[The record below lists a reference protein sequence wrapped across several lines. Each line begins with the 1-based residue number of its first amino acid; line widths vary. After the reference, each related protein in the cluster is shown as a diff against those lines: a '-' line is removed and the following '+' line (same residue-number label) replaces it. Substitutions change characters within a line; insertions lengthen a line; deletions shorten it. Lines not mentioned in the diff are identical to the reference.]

1 MTKAPTIYGRIGFL
15 WTDTATL
22 LRCKARRT
30 NQRRGFTLIEI
41 MIAMFVLAV
50 VISLVFGSLDG
61 VLGSADHVN
70 AQSDLLE
77 MCQSGMN
84 RITAD
89 LNALHIM
96 NYPRYAPPGIDNDD
110 DEEKALYRIE
120 GEAVSM
126 GGHSLAKLRFA
137 SLAHLPLNHDAREG
151 IAEIVYY
158 ILESEDD
165 GYTLRRKDTLYP
177 YPEFEEDEN
186 DPIVCEQVQTFEVVY
201 FDHEGRETEDWDS
214 QSNDVEYATPVAIAI
229 KLAVGDEQAPMVLD
243 TRIALPVHR
252 YKELKR

>member
-1 MTKAPTIYGRIGFL
+1 MTKAHTICGRIGSL
-15 WTDTATL
+15 WIDTAAL
-22 LRCKARRT
+22 LRSRT
-30 NQRRGFTLIEI
+30 RLITRRRGFTLMEI
-41 MIAMFVLAV
+41 MIAMFILSV

-61 VLGSADHVN
+61 VFGSADHVN

-77 MCQSGMN
+77 MGQSCMD

-96 NYPRYAPPGIDNDD
+96 NYPRYQAPDINDD
-110 DEEKALYRIE
+110 KEEALYRFE

-137 SLAHLPLNHDAREG
+137 SLAHLALNHDTREG

-158 ILESEDD
+158 ILESED
-165 GYTLRRKDTLYP
+165 GEFTLRRKDTLYP

-201 FDHEGRETEDWDS
+201 FDHEGRDTEDWDS
-214 QSNDVEYATPVAIAI
+214 QSDDVEYATPVAIAI
-229 KLAVGDEQAPMVLD
+229 KLAVGDEQAPMVLS

>member
-1 MTKAPTIYGRIGFL
+1 MWIEPEAASFNGSDRQDP
-15 WTDTATL
+15 
-22 LRCKARRT
+22 
-30 NQRRGFTLIEI
+30 RRGFTLMEI
-41 MIAMFVLAV
+41 MIAMFILAV

-77 MCQSGMN
+77 MGQSGMD
-84 RITAD
+84 RIAAD

-96 NYPRYAPPGIDNDD
+96 AYPRYQPPEIGG
-110 DEEKALYRIE
+110 DEQEALYRFE
-120 GEAVSM
+120 GEALSM
-126 GGHSLAKLRFA
+126 GGRQFAKMRFT

-158 ILESEDD
+158 MLESEDD
-165 GYTLRRKDTLYP
+165 GYTLRRKDNLYP

-186 DPIVCEQVQTFEVVY
+186 DPIVCEQVQAFEVLY
-201 FDHEGRETEDWDS
+201 FDQEGRETEDWDS
-214 QSNDVEYATPVAIAI
+214 QSSDVEYATPVAVAI
-229 KLAVGDEQAPMVLD
+229 KLAVGDEDAPMVLN

>member
-1 MTKAPTIYGRIGFL
+1 MTEAPTICDRTGSM
-15 WTDTATL
+15 WTDPAAL
-22 LRCKARRT
+22 LQRGDRRPD
-30 NQRRGFTLIEI
+30 RWCGFTLIEI
-41 MIAMFVLAV
+41 MIAMFILAV

-77 MCQSGMN
+77 MGQSGMD

-96 NYPRYAPPGIDNDD
+96 NYPRYIPPGID
-110 DEEKALYRIE
+110 DEENEALYRIE
-120 GEAVSM
+120 GGAVSM
-126 GGHSLAKLRFA
+126 GGLSFAKLRFA

-158 ILESEDD
+158 MLESEDD

-186 DPIVCEQVQTFEVVY
+186 DPIVCEQVQAFEVVY
-201 FDHEGRETEDWDS
+201 FDHEGREVEDWDS
-214 QSNDVEYATPVAIAI
+214 QSDDVEYATPVAIGI
-229 KLAVGDEQAPMVLD
+229 KLAVGDEQAPMVLS

>member
-1 MTKAPTIYGRIGFL
+1 M
-15 WTDTATL
+15 WTEPEALPRNGSDRQSQ
-22 LRCKARRT
+22 RC
-30 NQRRGFTLIEI
+30 GFTLIEI
-41 MIAMFVLAV
+41 MIAMFILAV

-77 MCQSGMN
+77 MGQSGMD

-96 NYPRYAPPGIDNDD
+96 DYPRYQPPEIAD
-110 DEEKALYRIE
+110 DEQEALYRIK

-126 GGHSLAKLRFA
+126 GGRHFAKLRFT
-137 SLAHLPLNHDAREG
+137 SLAHLPFNHDARQG

-158 ILESEDD
+158 MLESENDA
-165 GYTLRRKDTLYP
+165 YTLRRKDSLYP
-177 YPEFEEDEN
+177 YPDFEEDQN
-186 DPIVCEQVQTFEVVY
+186 DPIVCEHVQAFEVLY
-201 FDHEGRETEDWDS
+201 FDHEGQETDDWDS
-214 QSNDVEYATPVAIAI
+214 QSRNVEYATPVAVAV
-229 KLAVGDEQAPMVLD
+229 KLAVGDKDAPMVLN
-243 TRIALPVHR
+243 TRVALPVHR

>member
-1 MTKAPTIYGRIGFL
+1 M
-15 WTDTATL
+15 WTETAAML
-22 LRCKARRT
+22 HSSSDRQHLHY
-30 NQRRGFTLIEI
+30 GFTLMEI
-41 MIAMFVLAV
+41 MIAMFILAV
-50 VISLVFGSLDG
+50 VISLVFSSIDS

-77 MCQSGMN
+77 MGQSGMN

-96 NYPRYAPPGIDNDD
+96 DYPRYQPPGIAE
-110 DEEKALYRIE
+110 DEREALYRIE

-126 GGHSLAKLRFA
+126 GGHQFAKLRFT

-151 IAEIVYY
+151 IAEIIYY
-158 ILESEDD
+158 VLGSEGD

-177 YPEFEEDEN
+177 YPDFEEDEN
-186 DPIVCEQVQTFEVVY
+186 DPVVCEKLQTFEVLY

-214 QSNDVEYATPVAIAI
+214 QSRNVEYATPVAVAI
-229 KLAVGDEQAPMVLD
+229 KLAVGDNDAPMVLN
-243 TRIALPVHR
+243 TRIALPVYR
-252 YKELKR
+252 YKELRR

>member
-1 MTKAPTIYGRIGFL
+1 
-15 WTDTATL
+15 
-22 LRCKARRT
+22 
-30 NQRRGFTLIEI
+30 
-41 MIAMFVLAV
+41 MIAMFILAV

-61 VLGSADHVN
+61 VFGSADHVN

-77 MCQSGMN
+77 MGQSCMD

-96 NYPRYAPPGIDNDD
+96 NYPRYQPPGINDD
-110 DEEKALYRIE
+110 EQEALYRIE

-126 GGHSLAKLRFA
+126 GGHSFAKLRFA
-137 SLAHLPLNHDAREG
+137 SLAHLPLNHVAREG

-158 ILESEDD
+158 ILESESG
-165 GYTLRRKDTLYP
+165 GYTLHRKDTLYP

-186 DPIVCEQVQTFEVVY
+186 DPIVCEQVKTFEVVY

-214 QSNDVEYATPVAIAI
+214 QSDDVEYATPVAIAI
-229 KLAVGDEQAPMVLD
+229 KLAVGNEQAPMVLS